1 MDLQSAPA
9 LLELAL
15 AKPSFQGM
23 CGFVQ
28 QGFAPGDGTPEL
40 LLHVVFVVSDV
51 SLRHKKITAPRLW

>member
-9 LLELAL
+9 LPELAP
-15 AKPSFQGM
+15 AKPSFRGM

-51 SLRHKKITAPRLW
+51 SL